1 MKLIVVLFCVN
12 IMAASLKANNIV
24 SYSNSKLSSIN
35 ANYSRSK
42 SSTTVKQ
49 TVLSSITAKELN
61 IEVGSNTDLKGSLI
75 AAGYYDE
82 DGNFIDNGKLRLKT
96 DTLSFSNLSNTRYD
110 KSNSLSIGTNYAFK
124 DPQQGGESGSKDGG
138 SKASTAGS
146 NAFSSNQMSGMQT
159 SGSIGQSDTS
169 LQDKKSNTDPK
180 SKISS
185 INYANNR
192 NLSYYMSK
200 SLATIGKGE
209 LIVGDKDIS
218 SLSKDELASLQSDP
232 NNKALYNSDD
242 LRRLNRDS
250 SKLSKELYSTKLNSN
265 VDASVDMRL
274 FSEGGRNEIKD
285 ELNRGSA
292 IYEAINLIATTENAK
307 AYKIFDYIGGFASG
321 YDKDSMSLAANL
333 DVLNDPSADIFK
345 KQRAAQDIANQM
357 GVKVKFANLNRGSR
371 GKFNSDDPNSI
382 YINTKHISNAKEFM
396 TSLRH
401 ELVHRS
407 DNKRGTFIPKDPAQN
422 QFATN
427 YALGMLSM
435 SEKALRLNG
444 RSLNDYSPKVNPND
458 KTVVADTKYFYS
470 LDQRKSDDAAVAAI
484 LPIIEA
490 ASASIFF
497 IKTRQLSKDF
507 GNWLINWYEGDQY
520 NAYWNYPGKY
530 PDNGGTTKERSN
542 INYDRILN
550 DLENKNIQA
559 RSWDKN
565 DHIKIFPKNR
575 EEKLPYTQIPQ
586 SPIKPE
592 LTIGGGVQLQKER
605 GGRPY
610 THVPQSPIK
619 PELTIGGGVQGRETG
634 FGENIRYAD
643 NAKDAKRV
651 SSNAAANELAKTR
664 DYADAHALKKANLDG
679 QSDKKISHYDIY
691 YHKESKTIF
700 LKHKTTGRMIEAQ

>member
-1 MKLIVVLFCVN
+1 M
-12 IMAASLKANNIV
+12 V

-61 IEVGSNTDLKGSLI
+61 IEVGANTDLKGSLI

-82 DGNFIDNGKLRLKT
+82 NGNFIDNGKLRLKT
-96 DTLSFSNLSNTRYD
+96 DSLTFSNLSNTRYD
-110 KSNSLSIGTNYAFK
+110 KSNSLSIGANYAFK
-124 DPQQGGESGSKDGG
+124 DPQQEGGSGSKDGG
-138 SKASTAGS
+138 SEDKASTSGS
-146 NAFSSNQMSGMQT
+146 NVFGSNHMSGMQT
-159 SGSIGQSDTS
+159 SRSIGQSGTS
-169 LQDKKSNTDPK
+169 LQDKKNDTDPK

-192 NLSYYMSK
+192 NLSYSMSK

-242 LRRLNRDS
+242 LTRLNRDS

-292 IYEAINLIATTENAK
+292 IDEAINLIATTENAK
-307 AYKIFDYIGGFASG
+307 AYKIFDYIGGFTSG

-333 DVLNDPSADIFK
+333 DVLNDPRADIFK

-357 GVKVKFANLNRGSR
+357 GVKVKFANLNRGSG
-371 GKFNSDDPNSI
+371 GKFNSDDPNAV
-382 YINTKHISNAKEFM
+382 YINTKHINNAKEFM

-458 KTVVADTKYFYS
+458 KTVVADTRYFYS

-484 LPIIEA
+484 LPII
-490 ASASIFF
+490 
-497 IKTRQLSKDF
+497 
-507 GNWLINWYEGDQY
+507 
-520 NAYWNYPGKY
+520 
-530 PDNGGTTKERSN
+530 
-542 INYDRILN
+542 
-550 DLENKNIQA
+550 
-559 RSWDKN
+559 
-565 DHIKIFPKNR
+565 
-575 EEKLPYTQIPQ
+575 
-586 SPIKPE
+586 
-592 LTIGGGVQLQKER
+592 
-605 GGRPY
+605 
-610 THVPQSPIK
+610 
-619 PELTIGGGVQGRETG
+619 
-634 FGENIRYAD
+634 
-643 NAKDAKRV
+643 
-651 SSNAAANELAKTR
+651 
-664 DYADAHALKKANLDG
+664 
-679 QSDKKISHYDIY
+679 
-691 YHKESKTIF
+691 
-700 LKHKTTGRMIEAQ
+700 

>member
-1 MKLIVVLFCVN
+1 M
-12 IMAASLKANNIV
+12 
-24 SYSNSKLSSIN
+24 
-35 ANYSRSK
+35 
-42 SSTTVKQ
+42 VKQ

-82 DGNFIDNGKLRLKT
+82 NGNFIDNGKLRLKT
-96 DTLSFSNLSNTRYD
+96 DSLTFSNLSNTRYD

-124 DPQQGGESGSKDGG
+124 DPQQEGGSGSKDGG

-146 NAFSSNQMSGMQT
+146 NAFSSNQMSGMQI

-169 LQDKKSNTDPK
+169 LQDKKNDTDPK

-192 NLSYYMSK
+192 NLSYSMSK

-242 LRRLNRDS
+242 LTRLNRDS

-274 FSEGGRNEIKD
+274 FSKEGRKEIKD
-285 ELNRGSA
+285 DYNRGSA
-292 IYEAINLIATTENAK
+292 IYEAINLIATTKNAK

-357 GVKVKFANLNRGSR
+357 GVKVKFANLNRGSG
-371 GKFNSDDPNSI
+371 GKFNSDDPNAV
-382 YINTKHISNAKEFM
+382 YINTKHINNAKEFM
-396 TSLRH
+396 TFLRH

-407 DNKRGTFIPKDPAQN
+407 DNKRGSFIPKDPAQN

-444 RSLNDYSPKVNPND
+444 RSLNDYSPNVNPND
-458 KTVVADTKYFYS
+458 KTVIADTKYFYS

-565 DHIKIFPKNR
+565 DHIKIFPQNR
-575 EEKLPYTQIPQ
+575 EEKLPYTQMPQ

-619 PELTIGGGVQGRETG
+619 PELTIGGGIQGRETG
-634 FGENIRYAD
+634 FGENIIGYIRPPETRDLKGFPGLTEVKRKTPNQGGGGLRKRWKDEKGNIYEWDSRHGALEKYDKQGRHLGQFDHITGEQTKLAD
-643 NAKDAKRV
+643 
-651 SSNAAANELAKTR
+651 KTR
-664 DYADAHALKKANLDG
+664 RAEK
-679 QSDKKISHYDIY
+679 
-691 YHKESKTIF
+691 
-700 LKHKTTGRMIEAQ
+700 

>member
-1 MKLIVVLFCVN
+1 MKKEEYLKFKPITIICLFCILLVN
-12 IMAASLKANNIV
+12 LTAALISQGSAASSSWVTWGFSVGASAELSGTTSKDSSKSSSSVASNLSGKNIKILTDSNKDTAINIKGSNLYASNDIYLNTHNLFIDASQDSYEAKQSSKTVSGRVSATMYGGGGGSAGLDYSKSNMKEESLSHNNAKVYAGHNIYALASNDALIKGANLRADNALALKVGHDLSLASLRDSYNYDSKSSSIGAGIGISGSKTTSDPSRPYAISNNMV

-35 ANYSRSK
+35 ANYFRSK
-42 SSTTVKQ
+42 SSTMVKQ

-82 DGNFIDNGKLRLKT
+82 NGNFIDNGKLRLKT
-96 DTLSFSNLSNTRYD
+96 NTLTFSNLSNTRYD

-124 DPQQGGESGSKDGG
+124 DPQQEGG
-138 SKASTAGS
+138 SKHSDSKASDS
-146 NAFSSNQMSGMQT
+146 KNAEAKDSA
-159 SGSIGQSDTS
+159 
-169 LQDKKSNTDPK
+169 TDPK

-192 NLSYYMSK
+192 NLSYSMSK

-242 LRRLNRDS
+242 LTRLNRDS

-274 FSEGGRNEIKD
+274 FSEEGRNEIKD

-307 AYKIFDYIGGFASG
+307 AYKIFDYIGGFTSG
-321 YDKDSMSLAANL
+321 YDKDSMSLASNL

-357 GVKVKFANLNRGSR
+357 GVKVKFANLNRGSG

-396 TSLRH
+396 TFLRH

-407 DNKRGTFIPKDPAQN
+407 DNKRDSFIPKDPAQN

-444 RSLNDYSPKVNPND
+444 RSLNDYSLKVNPND
-458 KTVVADTKYFYS
+458 KTVIADTKYFYS
-470 LDQRKSDDAAVAAI
+470 LDQRKSDDLDLVYFNKTHEKFNYNAAV
-484 LPIIEA
+484 EY
-490 ASASIFF
+490 
-497 IKTRQLSKDF
+497 K
-507 GNWLINWYEGDQY
+507 G
-520 NAYWNYPGKY
+520 
-530 PDNGGTTKERSN
+530 
-542 INYDRILN
+542 
-550 DLENKNIQA
+550 
-559 RSWDKN
+559 
-565 DHIKIFPKNR
+565 
-575 EEKLPYTQIPQ
+575 
-586 SPIKPE
+586 
-592 LTIGGGVQLQKER
+592 
-605 GGRPY
+605 
-610 THVPQSPIK
+610 
-619 PELTIGGGVQGRETG
+619 
-634 FGENIRYAD
+634 
-643 NAKDAKRV
+643 
-651 SSNAAANELAKTR
+651 
-664 DYADAHALKKANLDG
+664 
-679 QSDKKISHYDIY
+679 DKKSPHWVGVSA
-691 YHKESKTIF
+691 HGSE
-700 LKHKTTGRMIEAQ
+700 